1 MNFTTNELDPHTQPI
16 LYPIPFTR
24 VCIHAVFPGWVNWL
38 IKIECRIKDRVS
50 LPVAVGQVCKD
61 GWISYT
67 YLTVPLVFH
76 IKYPCPFMDRPILNR
91 WVNGNMER
99 RKRVLLILLSAY
111 QAHNICRWVLRRQQ
125 KHNETESNWI
135 PLVCPCPSPSV
146 SCYYKYTGDSADDM
160 FSPRDTNRKTDVRP
174 SSTKLNMK
182 RMCRPVVPPLPKQHI
197 EHFFPQS
204 NLLTVDRCR
213 PFSDIRR

>member
-1 MNFTTNELDPHTQPI
+1 MSHQGP
-16 LYPIPFTR
+16 
-24 VCIHAVFPGWVNWL
+24 CITSGCFWSSL
-38 IKIECRIKDRVS
+38 QRRMDFIYVS
-50 LPVAVGQVCKD
+50 D
-61 GWISYT
+61 GTSC
-67 YLTVPLVFH
+67 FH

-174 SSTKLNMK
+174 SSTKLNTK

-197 EHFFPQS
+197 EHFFP
-204 NLLTVDRCR
+204 
-213 PFSDIRR
+213 